1 MIKSSVAALAAT
13 LVIGVALA
21 VGGCGGG
28 SLVGTWAN
36 ANEGETLVFTA
47 DGTLVLTMEDGQ
59 VASFTYRARGTGLI
73 LGTAGGENTRTLDYS
88 VEDGVLRLT
97 YPGEGTVEYER
108 VGSE

>member
-1 MIKSSVAALAAT
+1 VVLKSSAVALAAT
-13 LVIGVALA
+13 IVIGLA
-21 VGGCGGG
+21 VAGCGGGG
-28 SLVGTWAN
+28 SLVGTWVN

-59 VASFTYRARGTGLI
+59 VASLTYEARGTGLI
-73 LGTAGGENTRTLDYS
+73 LGTPAGENTRTLDYS
-88 VEDGVLRLT
+88 VEDGVLTLT